1 MTEIIINSPRA
12 SSICVFIC
20 SVKSENEYMLVT
32 CMLKYMLMFLSLC
45 MYNKPVI
52 QIHPLIKWCF
62 KDSCFV
68 SVYWLFVEMNKLF
81 LADLHLSKINSKK
94 SKIVKKENPTNKPK
108 PPPISDMNDILGYIQ
123 ACFSFFIVVDA
134 ILKEVQKYL

>member
-1 MTEIIINSPRA
+1 
-12 SSICVFIC
+12 
-20 SVKSENEYMLVT
+20 
-32 CMLKYMLMFLSLC
+32 
-45 MYNKPVI
+45 
-52 QIHPLIKWCF
+52 
-62 KDSCFV
+62 
-68 SVYWLFVEMNKLF
+68 MNKLF

-123 ACFSFFIVVDA
+123 ASFSIFIVVDA